1 MRSPSFPYPQSY
13 PGCLV
18 FFTLFSSTCPILHLP
33 IPILLLRYF
42 QRSWTFQ
49 RKLFDRVNKKF
60 EIFGHRNCG
69 NLLYAQALSLNI
81 ISPTPASHEEVKYL
95 FPVILFTFEHSV
107 FIQVYKGRI
116 FTLWY
121 YQLWSPTLVW
131 SICLT
136 FQERS
141 LCNMLNGK
149 LVLMTYIKL
158 WVTLSLIT
166 DS

>member
-13 PGCLV
+13 PGCLF

-33 IPILLLRYF
+33 IPVLLLRYF

-49 RKLFDRVNKKF
+49 RKLFDKVNKKF

-116 FTLWY
+116 SHFD
-121 YQLWSPTLVW
+121 
-131 SICLT
+131 
-136 FQERS
+136 
-141 LCNMLNGK
+141 
-149 LVLMTYIKL
+149 
-158 WVTLSLIT
+158 IT
-166 DS
+166 TCDHPPLYDPFV